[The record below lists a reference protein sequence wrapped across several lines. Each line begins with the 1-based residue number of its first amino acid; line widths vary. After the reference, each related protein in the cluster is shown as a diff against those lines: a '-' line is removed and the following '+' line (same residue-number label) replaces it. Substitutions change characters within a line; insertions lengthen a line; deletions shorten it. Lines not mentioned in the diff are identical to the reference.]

1 MHKLFPSLL
10 GLSFLFFAA
19 CSSGDSSQNGD
30 SKTVENIVQDTTN
43 TLSTIKNLVVDSV
56 KLTWTAYKTMD
67 KIPVSG
73 TFKDIVYQFNTNTSK
88 PLELLDDARMEIA
101 TATVFSG
108 NEERD
113 KKLWDYFFQ
122 MMMDTNQIEARVQQ
136 VNPSSDQA
144 VIVIRMNNKEIPVTF
159 ALTTKDGRLQGDA
172 DIDVVK
178 QFHAGRALY
187 HLHTACEQQHTGPD
201 GVSKTWPDVH
211 LTFKVY
217 YHQAK

>member
-1 MHKLFPSLL
+1 MSLFVFSCNQHRAHTDRK
-10 GLSFLFFAA
+10 AA
-19 CSSGDSSQNGD
+19 SAAAQQASSPASPA
-30 SKTVENIVQDTTN
+30 EA
-43 TLSTIKNLVVDSV
+43 KNLRYVADSMEIR
-56 KLTWTAYKTMD
+56 WTAYKTTA

-73 TFKDIVYQFNTNTSK
+73 TFKSFTFHLNDQAKNPVDLLKNASVDISS
-88 PLELLDDARMEIA
+88 
-101 TATVFSG
+101 ATVFSG

-122 MMMDTNQIEARVQQ
+122 MMMETNQIEARVQQ